1 MSDVEW
7 KIDDAE
13 NKGSH
18 VEIPDLLPLLPIRD
32 IVIYPYMMLPLFV
45 GRDVSI
51 RAVEEAL
58 SRDRLIFLVSQ
69 KNSAEE
75 NPAPEAIHR
84 VGTIASIMR
93 MIKLADGRVKILV
106 QGLAKG
112 EVAGFVRERPFFE
125 VNIRKV
131 VEPALTEVS
140 IEVEALM
147 RTAKEKIEQILNLKN
162 LPPEI
167 VMVTDNISDPGVL
180 ADLVA
185 SNLRLKIEE
194 SQAILE
200 IFDPI
205 QRLRKVN
212 ELLSRELELSTMQ
225 ARIQNQAKEE
235 MTKTQRDYFLREQMK
250 QIQQELGEGD
260 ERAEEISELKKQIEK
275 AKMPVEVK
283 GEAEKQLR
291 RLEQMHPESS
301 EASLVRTYLDWLV
314 ELPWSKSTKDNLNI
328 QKAKQ
333 VLDED
338 HYNLEKIKER
348 ILEYLAVN
356 KLRRKIKGPILC
368 FVGPPGV
375 GKTSLGRSIA
385 HSLNRN
391 FVRVSLGGVR
401 DEAEIRGHRRTYVGA
416 LPGRIIQG
424 IKQAGFNNPVF
435 MLDEL
440 DKMGADF
447 RGDPSA
453 ALLEVLD
460 PEQNHA
466 FSDHYLNLPFDLSNV
481 LFICTANLLD
491 PIPAALA
498 DRMEVLQLSGYTN
511 EEKLEIAR
519 KYLVPRQLEDNG
531 ISTKLLEISDDAL
544 LRIIGEYTKEAGL
557 RNLERE
563 IASIFRKVARK
574 VAEGKTDSTRITRAN
589 VQSYLGA
596 PKFLPE
602 SEQEHHEIGV
612 ATGLAWTSAG
622 GEILYVE
629 ASLSK
634 GRGNLTLT
642 GQLGDVMKESAQAA
656 VSYARAHARTLGIEA
671 DFYQKLDIHIHVPAG
686 AIPKDGPSA
695 GITMATGLISALTRR
710 PVSRDVAMT
719 GEITLRGRVLPIG
732 GLKEK
737 SLAAMRAGIQTIIIP
752 ERNEKDLD
760 EIPKPLRRK
769 LRWVIAKN
777 MSEVL
782 KVALLNSGTKSVK
795 TRSTENRGKALKPG
809 GGKPPLRTKRP
820 LHKQHR
826 ERAIPIRP

>member
-1 MSDVEW
+1 
-7 KIDDAE
+7 
-13 NKGSH
+13 
-18 VEIPDLLPLLPIRD
+18 
-32 IVIYPYMMLPLFV
+32 
-45 GRDVSI
+45 
-51 RAVEEAL
+51 
-58 SRDRLIFLVSQ
+58 
-69 KNSAEE
+69 
-75 NPAPEAIHR
+75 
-84 VGTIASIMR
+84 
-93 MIKLADGRVKILV
+93 
-106 QGLAKG
+106 
-112 EVAGFVRERPFFE
+112 
-125 VNIRKV
+125 
-131 VEPALTEVS
+131 
-140 IEVEALM
+140 
-147 RTAKEKIEQILNLKN
+147 
-162 LPPEI
+162 
-167 VMVTDNISDPGVL
+167 
-180 ADLVA
+180 
-185 SNLRLKIEE
+185 
-194 SQAILE
+194 
-200 IFDPI
+200 
-205 QRLRKVN
+205 
-212 ELLSRELELSTMQ
+212 
-225 ARIQNQAKEE
+225 

-260 ERAEEISELKKQIEK
+260 ERAEEITELKKQIEK
-275 AKMPVEVK
+275 AKMPLEVK

-314 ELPWSKSTKDNLNI
+314 ELPWSKTTKDNLNI
-328 QKAKQ
+328 KKAKQ

-356 KLRRKIKGPILC
+356 KLRKKIKGPILC

-385 HSLNRN
+385 RSLNRS

-424 IKQAGFNNPVF
+424 IKQAGSSNPVF

-440 DKMGADF
+440 DKVGADF

-491 PIPAALA
+491 PVPAALA
-498 DRMEVLQLSGYTN
+498 DRMEVLQLSGYTD

-519 KYLVPRQLEDNG
+519 KYLVPRQLEDTG
-531 ISTKLLEISDDAL
+531 ISTKYLEISDDAM

-563 IASIFRKVARK
+563 IASICRKVARK
-574 VAEGKTDSTRITRAN
+574 VAEGKDDLTRITRAN
-589 VQSYLGA
+589 IQSYLGA

-602 SEQEHHEIGV
+602 AEQEHHEIGV
-612 ATGLAWTSAG
+612 ATGLAWTSTG

-642 GQLGDVMKESAQAA
+642 GQLGEVMKESAQAA

-695 GITMATGLISALTRR
+695 GITMATALISALTRR
-710 PVSRDVAMT
+710 RVSRDVAMT

-737 SLAAMRAGIQTIIIP
+737 SLAAVRAGIKTIVIP
-752 ERNEKDLD
+752 DRNEKDLD

-769 LRWVIAKN
+769 LRWVAANN

-782 KVALLNSGTKSVK
+782 KIALLDSGTKSVK
-795 TRSTENRGKALKPG
+795 TRQGAHAR
-809 GGKPPLRTKRP
+809 RP
-820 LHKQHR
+820 LKVRGRKLPFGAKQPPRKHHR
-826 ERAIPIRP
+826 ERAVPLRP

>member
-1 MSDVEW
+1 
-7 KIDDAE
+7 
-13 NKGSH
+13 
-18 VEIPDLLPLLPIRD
+18 
-32 IVIYPYMMLPLFV
+32 
-45 GRDVSI
+45 
-51 RAVEEAL
+51 
-58 SRDRLIFLVSQ
+58 
-69 KNSAEE
+69 
-75 NPAPEAIHR
+75 
-84 VGTIASIMR
+84 
-93 MIKLADGRVKILV
+93 
-106 QGLAKG
+106 
-112 EVAGFVRERPFFE
+112 
-125 VNIRKV
+125 
-131 VEPALTEVS
+131 
-140 IEVEALM
+140 
-147 RTAKEKIEQILNLKN
+147 
-162 LPPEI
+162 
-167 VMVTDNISDPGVL
+167 
-180 ADLVA
+180 
-185 SNLRLKIEE
+185 
-194 SQAILE
+194 
-200 IFDPI
+200 
-205 QRLRKVN
+205 
-212 ELLSRELELSTMQ
+212 MQ

-235 MTKTQRDYFLREQMK
+235 MSKTQRDYYLREQLK

-260 ERAEEISELKKQIEK
+260 ERAEEINEVKKQIAK
-275 AKMPVEVK
+275 AKMPTEVK
-283 GEAEKQLR
+283 READKQLR

-314 ELPWSKSTKDNLNI
+314 DLPWSKKTQDNLNI
-328 QKAKQ
+328 KKAKQ

-356 KLRRKIKGPILC
+356 KLRRKLKGPILC

-385 HSLNRN
+385 RSLGRN

-416 LPGRIIQG
+416 LPGRIVQG
-424 IKQAGFNNPVF
+424 IKQAASNNPVF
-435 MLDEL
+435 MLDEI
-440 DKMGADF
+440 DKVGADF

-498 DRMEVLQLSGYTN
+498 DRMEVIQLSGYTN
-511 EEKLEIAR
+511 EEKLAIAR
-519 KYLVPRQLEDNG
+519 KYLIPRQFNDNG
-531 ISTKLLEISDDAL
+531 ISTKYLEISNDAV
-544 LRIIGEYTKEAGL
+544 LRVIAEYTKEAGL

-563 IASIFRKVARK
+563 IASICRKVARK
-574 VAEGKTDSTRITRAN
+574 VAEGKSELTRVTRAN
-589 VQSYLGA
+589 IHSFLGA

-602 SEQEHHEIGV
+602 PEQEHHEIGV
-612 ATGLAWTSAG
+612 ATGLAWTSTG

-629 ASLSK
+629 ASLSR

-656 VSYARAHARTLGIEA
+656 VSYARAHAKTLGIEA

-695 GITMATGLISALTRR
+695 GITMATALISALTKR

-737 SLAAMRAGIQTIIIP
+737 SLAAFRAGMKTIVIP
-752 ERNEKDLD
+752 DRNEKDLD

-769 LRWVIAKN
+769 LNWVVAKN
-777 MSEVL
+777 MSDVL
-782 KVALLNSGTKSVK
+782 SVALMDRRK
-795 TRSTENRGKALKPG
+795 TTAPGKVERGKKLVSSRRRLLA
-809 GGKPPLRTKRP
+809 KRNAR
-820 LHKQHR
+820 LYRKGQR
-826 ERAIPIRP
+826 ERSIPVRP